1 MAISDKELES
11 SIILGAK
18 MIKSKFHLPVVIHE
32 VDIPIG

>member
-1 MAISDKELES
+1 MAISDKKLES

-18 MIKSKFHLPVVIHE
+18 MIKSKFHLVIHE

>member
-18 MIKSKFHLPVVIHE
+18 SKFHLVIHE